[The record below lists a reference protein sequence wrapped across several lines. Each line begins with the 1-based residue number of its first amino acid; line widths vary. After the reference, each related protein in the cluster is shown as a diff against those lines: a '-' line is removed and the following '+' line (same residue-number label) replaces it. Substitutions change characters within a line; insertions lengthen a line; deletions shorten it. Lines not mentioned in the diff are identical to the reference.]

1 MNFKILYI
9 AWRNLFRNPRRTIA
23 SLLTVSLGAG
33 CLTIYQG
40 FNNGMTN
47 RYRENRIRVQ
57 YGHAQL
63 YPKNYRSQAIEEPWK
78 VWFTDPVI
86 IEQKL
91 KSVKNVIE
99 VYPRITVFS
108 IIQKGGISL
117 TGKGE
122 GVNAQR
128 ENSFF
133 DHLNF
138 ENGKSLAGPGEII
151 LGKGLAAGLGA
162 KENDTVT
169 LLSQTVSGQMNGADF
184 VVSGIFHTGIKDFDD
199 TMFRIDLKDAQSL
212 LATDRVEYFS
222 LQTTGVQDWES
233 VRMGVEASLPDYE
246 IVSFDELDSAFYGNA
261 VRFLNSQFQFIRFI
275 LLLLVGLGIF
285 NMISVGLLERAPE
298 VGALRANGEPRSRLF
313 KIYLIES
320 GMIGFL
326 GGMIGLT
333 LAWITVHT
341 FLVGGISMPP
351 APATTRWLLVLIE
364 ILPEHYLQALSL
376 AVCTTLLASLMP
388 IVRLMRSS
396 IPKLLSSY

>member
-1 MNFKILYI
+1 MNFKIIYI

-47 RYRENRIRVQ
+47 CYRENRIRVE
-57 YGHAQL
+57 YGHGQL
-63 YPKNYRSQAIEEPWK
+63 YPLNYRSQAVEEPWK
-78 VWFTDPVI
+78 SWFVDPASV
-86 IEQKL
+86 EQKL

-99 VYPRITVFS
+99 VYPRLTFFS
-108 IIQKGGISL
+108 ILQKGGISL
-117 TGKGE
+117 SGKGE
-122 GVNAQR
+122 GVVSQR

-138 ENGKSLAGPGEII
+138 VQGQPLSGPGGII
-151 LGKGLAAGLGA
+151 LGQGLANGLGA
-162 KENDTVT
+162 KAGDTVT
-169 LLSQTVSGQMNGADF
+169 ILSQTVSGQMNGADLI
-184 VVSGIFHTGIKDFDD
+184 VTGIFHTGIKDFDD
-199 TMFRIDLKDAQSL
+199 AIFRVDLTDAQSI

-222 LQTTGVQDWES
+222 LQTTGVEDWDKVRKGVVS
-233 VRMGVEASLPDYE
+233 VLPQYE
-246 IVSFDELDSAFYGNA
+246 ILSFDELDVAFYGNA

-275 LLLLVGLGIF
+275 LMLLVGLGIF

-320 GMIGFL
+320 GLIGLL
-326 GGMIGLT
+326 GGAIGLI
-333 LAWITVHT
+333 LAWLMVKTALANGIT
-341 FLVGGISMPP
+341 MPP
-351 APATTRWLLVLIE
+351 APATTRSLLVLIE
-364 ILPEHYLQALSL
+364 MLPEYYIQAISLS
-376 AVCTTLLASLMP
+376 VITTIVASLLP

>member
-1 MNFKILYI
+1 MNFKIFYI

-63 YPKNYRSQAIEEPWK
+63 YPKNYRSQAIEQPWK
-78 VWFTDPVI
+78 AWFTDSDK
-86 IEQKL
+86 IETKL

-99 VYPRITVFS
+99 VYPRLTFFS

-117 TGKGE
+117 AGKGE
-122 GVNAQR
+122 GVISLR
-128 ENSFF
+128 ENTFF

-138 ENGKSLAGPGEII
+138 VQGHPLTGPGGII
-151 LGKGLAAGLGA
+151 MGQGLANGLGA
-162 KENDTVT
+162 KEGDIVT
-169 LLSQTVSGQMNGADF
+169 LLSQTVAGQMNGADLT
-184 VVSGIFHTGIKDFDD
+184 VSGVFHTGIKDFDD
-199 TMFRIDLKDAQSL
+199 TMFRVDLKDAQSI

-222 LQTTGVQDWES
+222 LQTTGVEGWEI
-233 VRMGVEASLPDYE
+233 VRKGVEEVLPEYE
-246 IVSFDELDSAFYGNA
+246 IISFDELDSAFYGNA

-275 LLLLVGLGIF
+275 LMLLVGLGIF

-313 KIYLIES
+313 RVYLIES
-320 GMIGFL
+320 GLIGLL
-326 GGMIGLT
+326 GGIMGLA
-333 LAWITVHT
+333 LAW
-341 FLVGGISMPP
+341 LVVNTALSGGISMPP

-364 ILPEHYLQALSL
+364 ILPQHYMQALGLSI
-376 AVCTTLLASLMP
+376 CTTVLASLLP
-388 IVRLMRSS
+388 IVKLMRSS
-396 IPKLLSSY
+396 IPDLLRSY